1 MESPQVIPEIP
12 NGALSPA
19 PKEVQVQYLP
29 LMGFCPPYDRYAF
42 EGSRRLML
50 GDSLNNGNGT
60 VSSSRRP
67 HA

>member
-1 MESPQVIPEIP
+1 MESPQVTQ
-12 NGALSPA
+12 GVPA
-19 PKEVQVQYLP
+19 IILANTPKEVQVQYLP

-50 GDSLNNGNGT
+50 GDSLNNGNGA
-60 VSSSRRP
+60 VASSRRP